1 MVDVSTIRLE
11 GARGGPES
19 DLLCTCPHPPP
30 SSSTSH
36 SLIATAAILPP
47 PPSFLC
53 GEPPGQVQTVA
64 ISQPR
69 QLPASTA
76 GFVTLPRH
84 KARTHTAP
92 GQDEEVRLVP
102 FFDGIGPR
110 TSANGSQDPQSGWW
124 QHYPQI
130 ASCSCFQLEKIFS
143 CSTKIVAHFCSN
155 SRNSLIL
162 KYPIYYIVL
171 YTACHLPKWRAHH
184 IKVLTL
190 SAGAVPDTLPPPP
203 MFCTMCEE
211 EPDIGVSKKKNKQK
225 KKGFVPNENCFSTLP
240 NVRSQ
245 SFSTKNSNRDDSKAG
260 IQVWAGGIK
269 TRCAPN

>member
-11 GARGGPES
+11 GARGVPES

-30 SSSTSH
+30 SASTSH

-110 TSANGSQDPQSGWW
+110 TSANGSQDPQSG
-124 QHYPQI
+124 
-130 ASCSCFQLEKIFS
+130 
-143 CSTKIVAHFCSN
+143 
-155 SRNSLIL
+155 
-162 KYPIYYIVL
+162 
-171 YTACHLPKWRAHH
+171 
-184 IKVLTL
+184 
-190 SAGAVPDTLPPPP
+190 
-203 MFCTMCEE
+203 
-211 EPDIGVSKKKNKQK
+211 
-225 KKGFVPNENCFSTLP
+225 
-240 NVRSQ
+240 
-245 SFSTKNSNRDDSKAG
+245 
-260 IQVWAGGIK
+260 
-269 TRCAPN
+269 